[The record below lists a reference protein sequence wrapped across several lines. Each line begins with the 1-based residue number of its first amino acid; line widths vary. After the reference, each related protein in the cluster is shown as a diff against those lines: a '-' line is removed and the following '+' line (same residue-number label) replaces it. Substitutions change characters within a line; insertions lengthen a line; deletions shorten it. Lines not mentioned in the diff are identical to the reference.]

1 MYWLENYTR
10 FLYNACF
17 FNFIGLLIMARK
29 YFGTDG
35 VRGQVG
41 QFPIT
46 PDFVMK
52 LGCAFGNALIKHDTE
67 HKPTVIIGKDTRIS
81 GYMLETALVAG
92 LTAAGVNVVQTG
104 PLPTPAIAYLT
115 RALRL
120 AGGVMISAS
129 HNEFS
134 DNGIKFFAEGGVKL
148 TDELEL
154 AIEAELDKEMMTR
167 PSIELGRARRIE
179 GAQDRYIEFCK
190 STFPNHL
197 NLQGL
202 KLVVD
207 SANGAGYSTT
217 PKVFHELGAEVI
229 EIGNEPNG
237 YNINDKVGATHTKTL
252 QAAVLNQDA
261 DYGIAIDGDGDRLM
275 MVDRHG
281 VVYDGDKLIY
291 VIAKAR
297 AAQGLSFGG
306 VVGTVMTNLAMEK
319 ALHSRGVEFVRA
331 KVGDRYVLEQLHQR
345 GWLLGGEASG
355 HILCMDKHNT
365 GDGTISALQVLAA
378 LQILG
383 QDLAAAVDWQPYPQ
397 TMINVRIN
405 KNTDWQTLS
414 AAALAET
421 EAELGERGRVVLRPS
436 GTEPVVR
443 VMVEADEQI
452 LAERGA
458 KRIAEVILANV

>member
-1 MYWLENYTR
+1 
-10 FLYNACF
+10 
-17 FNFIGLLIMARK
+17 MARK

-52 LGCAFGNALIKHDTE
+52 LGCAFGNALIKHDTD

-92 LTAAGVNVVQTG
+92 LTAAGVNVIQTG

-115 RALRL
+115 RAFRL

-154 AIEAELDKEMMTR
+154 AIEAELDKTMITR
-167 PSIELGRARRIE
+167 PSIELGRAKRIE

-197 NLQGL
+197 NLHGL

-207 SANGAGYSTT
+207 TANGAGYATT

-229 EIGNEPNG
+229 EIGNQPNG
-237 YNINDKVGATHTKTL
+237 YNINDKVGATYPKTL
-252 QAAVLNQDA
+252 QAAVLNHDA
-261 DYGIAIDGDGDRLM
+261 DYGIAIDGDGDRLI
-275 MVDRHG
+275 MVDKQG

-297 AAQGLSFGG
+297 AAKGIMQGG
-306 VVGTVMTNLAMEK
+306 VVGTVMSNLAMEK
-319 ALHSRGVEFVRA
+319 ALNARGVAFARA
-331 KVGDRYVLEQLHQR
+331 KVGDRYVLEQLHEHN
-345 GWLLGGEASG
+345 WLIGGESSG

-378 LQILG
+378 LCDLK
-383 QDLAAAVDWQPYPQ
+383 QDLASAVDWQPYPQ
-397 TMINVRIN
+397 TMINVRMPN
-405 KNTDWQTLS
+405 KDLDWQGVS
-414 AAALAET
+414 AAALAEV
-421 EAELGERGRVVLRPS
+421 EAELGERGRVVLRAS

-443 VMVEADEQI
+443 VMVEADDAA
-452 LAERGA
+452 LAERCA
-458 KRIAEVILANV
+458 KHIAAAIQSAA

>member
-1 MYWLENYTR
+1 
-10 FLYNACF
+10 
-17 FNFIGLLIMARK
+17 MARK

-154 AIEAELDKEMMTR
+154 AIEAELDKDMVTR
-167 PSIELGRARRIE
+167 PSIDLGRARRIE

-217 PKVFHELGAEVI
+217 PKVFHELGAKVI
-229 EIGNEPNG
+229 EIGNNPNG

-252 QAAVLNQDA
+252 QAAVLNADA

-275 MVDRHG
+275 MVDKHG

-319 ALHSRGVEFVRA
+319 ALHARGVEFVRA

-345 GWLLGGEASG
+345 GWLIGGEASG

-365 GDGTISALQVLAA
+365 GDGTISALQVLAS

-383 QDLAAAVDWQPYPQ
+383 QDLAHAVDWQPYPQ

-405 KNTDWQTLS
+405 KNTDWQTSS

-443 VMVEADEQI
+443 VMVEAEDPM

-458 KRIAEVILANV
+458 KRIADAILANI